1 MTLKYL
7 ITGATGGLGKE
18 VLAYFE
24 ANRPSSEYA
33 AASSRE
39 SNRKQFEERGIAF
52 RHVDY
57 DDPRTLDAAFPGVE
71 NLFFVSTNVF
81 DNEKRIKQHRN
92 FVEAAKRAGV
102 KHVWYTSLAFGG
114 LKSDSKAAIQQAHLQ
129 TEDLL
134 RESGLTFTSI
144 REGVYADAFPLF
156 INWYPDTTTV
166 SLPADG
172 RCAFTLRKELGEA
185 NARLML
191 QGGHENEIV
200 LLTAGETISFAETV
214 DVINETT
221 GRNVRFQI
229 VSPEEYVRLSAAND
243 QGGKPAEFFQAL
255 VSWYDSVAQGEISH
269 THPLMKEVLGREPTT
284 PREAIR
290 GFLLENRD
298 YTWHQNYVNK

>member
-1 MTLKYL
+1 MTVKYL

-134 RESGLTFTSI
+134 RESGITFTSI

-156 INWYPDTTTV
+156 INWYPDSTTV

-200 LLTAGETISFAETV
+200 LLAAGETISFAEAV

-229 VSPEEYVRLSAAND
+229 VSPEEYVRLSAEND

-255 VSWYDSVAQGEISH
+255 VSWYESVAQGEISH
-269 THPLMKEVLGREPTT
+269 TDPLMKEELGREPTT

-298 YTWHQNYVNK
+298 YTWHQNYVKT

>member
-1 MTLKYL
+1 M
-7 ITGATGGLGKE
+7 
-18 VLAYFE
+18 
-24 ANRPSSEYA
+24 
-33 AASSRE
+33 
-39 SNRKQFEERGIAF
+39 
-52 RHVDY
+52 
-57 DDPRTLDAAFPGVE
+57 
-71 NLFFVSTNVF
+71 
-81 DNEKRIKQHRN
+81 
-92 FVEAAKRAGV
+92 
-102 KHVWYTSLAFGG
+102 
-114 LKSDSKAAIQQAHLQ
+114 
-129 TEDLL
+129 
-134 RESGLTFTSI
+134 
-144 REGVYADAFPLF
+144 
-156 INWYPDTTTV
+156 